1 MQKKVDKMK
10 NAIIVI
16 NLVILQEI
24 VELNVE
30 IVVTQDLGLQSGII
44 VDIVVILDPAHLV
57 GILVKGEIKE
67 EDTPL
72 SEIGE
77 IVERGVIEETVVDP
91 ALQLNV
97 IEIVHQQNYKMITI
111 VVSRPF

>member
-1 MQKKVDKMK
+1 MLKKVDKMK

-30 IVVTQDLGLQSGII
+30 IVVTQDQGLQSGII
-44 VDIVVILDPAHLV
+44 VDIVVILDPALLV
-57 GILVKGEIKE
+57 GILVIGEIKK

-77 IVERGVIEETVVDP
+77 IVEIGVIEETVVDP

-111 VVSRPF
+111 VVS

>member
-44 VDIVVILDPAHLV
+44 VDIVVILDPTLLV
-57 GILVKGEIKE
+57 GILVIGEIKK

-77 IVERGVIEETVVDP
+77 IVEIGVIEETVVDP
-91 ALQLNV
+91 ALLINV

-111 VVSRPF
+111 VVS